1 MPISFMFFGFLY
13 SSKYVLEYLFFGTE
27 KNIYLFWFFSLCLS
41 YPIPKGRVSI
51 EKMKEKNKQ
60 NGNNGKEENENNN
73 TNNNENQNTES
84 TNNLINKFGKTV
96 SETVTD
102 RKAKINIK
110 KLEEI
115 QNAIKQGEV
124 IEVTNLE
131 EFNKIL
137 GLEKNTDILT
147 IRNKLYR
154 MYQKGEISLKPVTRE
169 RTLYLVRK

>member
-1 MPISFMFFGFLY
+1 M
-13 SSKYVLEYLFFGTE
+13 KDENE
-27 KNIYLFWFFSLCLS
+27 KNRPES
-41 YPIPKGRVSI
+41 
-51 EKMKEKNKQ
+51 N
-60 NGNNGKEENENNN
+60 ENE
-73 TNNNENQNTES
+73 TKENNNENQNTES